1 MLRCNRDDYITP
13 EGKFDIILFGKSSFN
28 AETKKAIKEFVKEF
42 DGEYPAKYSLGAL
55 DALPDTF
62 PNDLSIVVEELRKR
76 YN

>member
-1 MLRCNRDDYITP
+1 MFKRDRDDYITP
-13 EGKFDIILFGKSSFN
+13 EANFDIVLYGKQIYN
-28 AETKKAIKEFVKEF
+28 AEAKQSVKVFVKEF
-42 DGEYPAKYSLGAL
+42 DGEYPAKDSLGAL